1 LEFVEYLISGP
12 RDWAFQANF
21 CNVVNG
27 KKGKERL
34 QFSFL
39 EFPVKITDTE
49 QKKEEEDDEKKIFQS
64 KKLEKRQRKATCEV
78 NTDCRMDGSDFEQ
91 NRVEAVKIS

>member
-49 QKKEEEDDEKKIFQS
+49 QKKEEEDDEKKDFSVQ
-64 KKLEKRQRKATCEV
+64 ETGEKATKSNLRSEY
-78 NTDCRMDGSDFEQ
+78 GLQ
-91 NRVEAVKIS
+91 NGWK